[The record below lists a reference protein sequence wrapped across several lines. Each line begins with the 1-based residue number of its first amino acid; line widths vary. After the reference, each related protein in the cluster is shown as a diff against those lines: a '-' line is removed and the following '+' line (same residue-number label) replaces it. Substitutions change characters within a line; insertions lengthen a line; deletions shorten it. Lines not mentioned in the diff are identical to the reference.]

1 MSYILNALRKS
12 EQDRQAVEP
21 DKVTNRILAQQ
32 PRQPQ
37 RATRLI
43 AALIISN
50 LLILAY
56 FLWFTQKP
64 QPDAPTPVGKQP
76 DASAVKPSLAPPV
89 DIMPPPEP
97 EPEARPPEPKLPS
110 IAEIV
115 EARVIPAKTATAV
128 KKPLTEPVK
137 PAPAPPQPVRPKA
150 GPVEASGPTDNAVDK
165 PASLPGKKTGPVMT
179 ALEQPASLP
188 AKNHLPFLNELP
200 AEFRRELPS
209 LPINVFVYS
218 PKPAERFVM
227 IDMVK
232 YTPGQRI
239 KDLLELKEIRSDSL
253 IVSYND
259 RLFKIKRP

>member
-32 PRQPQ
+32 QPPRPQ
-37 RATRLI
+37 RATKLI

-56 FLWFTQKP
+56 FLWVTQKP
-64 QPDAPTPVGKQP
+64 QSAAPAPAGKQP
-76 DASAVKPSLAPPV
+76 AVQPSPAPPIDV
-89 DIMPPPEP
+89 MPKPES
-97 EPEARPPEPKLPS
+97 EARPPEPKLPS

-115 EARVIPAKTATAV
+115 EARVIPAKSATAV

-137 PAPAPPQPVRPKA
+137 PAPEPPPARPKA
-150 GPVEASGPTDNAVDK
+150 EPVEASEPANNTVDK
-165 PASLPGKKTGPVMT
+165 PILLPGKKTGPVMA

>member
-64 QPDAPTPVGKQP
+64 QPDAPTPAGKQP

-89 DIMPPPEP
+89 DIRPPP

-115 EARVIPAKTATAV
+115 EARVIPAKTATAI

-137 PAPAPPQPVRPKA
+137 PAPAPPQPVRLKA
-150 GPVEASGPTDNAVDK
+150 GPVEASGPADNAVDK

>member
-21 DKVTNRILAQQ
+21 DKVTHRILVQ
-32 PRQPQ
+32 PPHPQ

-64 QPDAPTPVGKQP
+64 QPDAPAPAGKQP
-76 DASAVKPSLAPPV
+76 DAPAVKPAPAPPA
-89 DIMPPPEP
+89 DIMPTS

-115 EARVIPAKTATAV
+115 EARVIPAKSATAV

-137 PAPAPPQPVRPKA
+137 PTPAPPQPPRPE
-150 GPVEASGPTDNAVDK
+150 VESAENAVAK
-165 PASLPGKKTGPVMT
+165 
-179 ALEQPASLP
+179 PASLP

>member
-32 PRQPQ
+32 PPHPQ
-37 RATRLI
+37 RATTLI

-64 QPDAPTPVGKQP
+64 QPDSLTPAGKQP

-89 DIMPPPEP
+89 DIIPPP
-97 EPEARPPEPKLPS
+97 EPEARPPEPKLSS

-150 GPVEASGPTDNAVDK
+150 GPVEASGPVDNAVDK
-165 PASLPGKKTGPVMT
+165 PASLPGKKTGPVMA
-179 ALEQPASLP
+179 ALERPVSSS

>member
-64 QPDAPTPVGKQP
+64 QPDA
-76 DASAVKPSLAPPV
+76 SAVKPSLAPPV
-89 DIMPPPEP
+89 DIRPPR

-115 EARVIPAKTATAV
+115 EARVIPAKTATAI

-137 PAPAPPQPVRPKA
+137 PAPAPPQPVRLKA
-150 GPVEASGPTDNAVDK
+150 GPVEASGPADNAVDK